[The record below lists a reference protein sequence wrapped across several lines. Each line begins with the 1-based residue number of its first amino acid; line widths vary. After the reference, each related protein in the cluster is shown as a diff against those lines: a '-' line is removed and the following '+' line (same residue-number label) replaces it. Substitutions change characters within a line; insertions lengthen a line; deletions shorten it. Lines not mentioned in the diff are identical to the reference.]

1 MVNCVLFAEKPSQ
14 ARAYKKALGVEKEG
28 TLETT
33 LKKSSYLP
41 HGAKLVCG
49 IGHLVELAEPNL
61 YDEKW
66 KSWRVEDLPIFP
78 EKFVLV
84 PKKEHEK
91 LLNHIVK
98 LFKEADVIYHCGD
111 IDREGDNV
119 FGSILE
125 YSGLNFHSKPI
136 KRLWVNSLEKDVVLK
151 GFENL
156 REVDAIIPTFN
167 EGRARQYSDW
177 LIGMNLTRLYSQLVQ
192 NSDLVKTSGMD
203 LGDNGKLTVGRCQS
217 VCVAMV
223 YQRQLEIENFRPK
236 PLYDIEAEF
245 TLMDSKSKFKGKA
258 EYPKEFRENKERI
271 LDLLAHHQLNL
282 GVNAN
287 GTIVSVEKKEKHTK
301 PPKLHSLSSIQIEMN
316 KKYKISPKETLTLIQ
331 SLYDMEYL
339 SYPRTSVRVIT
350 DAEFDYIKEY
360 AEKYKETLVELTG
373 KSELAFQTV
382 NDTPQ
387 KRYVNTEAVAEHFA
401 IVTTRRI
408 PTKTVFNSWNE
419 GQQQVYL
426 EVLRTVLGMFHG
438 DYVYEETVIT
448 SQLNALM
455 FKSKGKVEIDKG
467 FKAMWFDESK
477 SVDGKMNSSES
488 SNKDDEGE
496 EDNTQKLPFVS
507 ENEAVGGLVVM
518 KEGKTTAPALLTLG
532 ELTQA
537 LTNAGTS
544 KIIEVENEEDREILK
559 ETEGIGTEATRGDLI
574 ETIIKRKYVEVKSNR
589 LHMTT
594 KGKLLCKVLEGTLLV
609 NPSMTAQW
617 EAFLSKIGKGER
629 DSQTFLDNIRK
640 FILLQINTAPTRIKE
655 TTQIQTAIQ
664 DSMVDTSVGACPFC
678 TGKIVELPSFY
689 GCSGY
694 KEGCEFKIW
703 KKISGKRI
711 TQKQVMTLL
720 KDGYTNKIKGFKK
733 SKPSTNGNDTFD
745 ARLRINKE
753 KRIVEFDFS

>member
-1 MVNCVLFAEKPSQ
+1 MVCVVIFAEKPSQ
-14 ARAYKKALGVEKEG
+14 ARAYKRALGVEKEG
-28 TLETT
+28 TLETI

-49 IGHLVELAEPNL
+49 IGHLVELAEPKL

-66 KSWRVEDLPIFP
+66 EKWRIEDLPIFP

-84 PKKEHEK
+84 PKEEHKK
-91 LLNHIVK
+91 LLTHIVK

-151 GFENL
+151 GFQNL
-156 REVDAIIPTFN
+156 RDVDAIIPTFQ

-192 NSDLVKTSGMD
+192 NDELIKTSGMD

-245 TLMDSKSKFKGKA
+245 TLMDGKSKYKGKA
-258 EYPKEFRENKERI
+258 EYPKEFRENKERM
-271 LDLLAHHQLNL
+271 LDLLSHHQLEL
-282 GVNAN
+282 GVNGN
-287 GTIVSVEKKEKHTK
+287 GTIVNVEKKEKHTK
-301 PPKLHSLSSIQIEMN
+301 PPKLHSLSSIQFEMN
-316 KKYKISPKETLTLIQ
+316 KKYKISPKGTLELIQ
-331 SLYDMEYL
+331 SLYDNEYL
-339 SYPRTSVRVIT
+339 SYPRTNVRVIT
-350 DAEFDYIKEY
+350 DAEFAYIKENV
-360 AEKYKETLVELTG
+360 EKYKETLVELTG
-373 KSELAFQTV
+373 KKELAFQTV

-387 KRYVNTEAVAEHFA
+387 KRYVDTDAVAEHFG
-401 IVTTRRI
+401 IVTTRKV
-408 PTKTVFNSWNE
+408 PTKSVFDNWNE

-438 DYVYEETVIT
+438 DYIYEETVIT
-448 SQLNALM
+448 TQLNALM
-455 FKSKGKVEIDKG
+455 FKSKGKVEIEKG
-467 FKAMWFDESK
+467 FKAMWFDEAKLVDEKMNISK
-477 SVDGKMNSSES
+477 SSGEED
-488 SNKDDEGE
+488 KD
-496 EDNTQKLPFVS
+496 EDNTQTLPFVS
-507 ENEAVGGLVVM
+507 ENEAVGGIVLM
-518 KEGKTTAPALLTLG
+518 KEGKTKPPSLLTLG
-532 ELTQA
+532 DLIQA

-559 ETEGIGTEATRGDLI
+559 ETKGIGTEATRGDLI

-589 LHMTT
+589 LHITP
-594 KGKLLCKVLEGTLLV
+594 KGRLLCKVLEGTLLV

-617 EAFLSKIGKGER
+617 ELFLSKIGKGER

-640 FILLQINTAPTRIKE
+640 FILLQLKNAPTRIKE
-655 TTQIQTAIQ
+655 NNQIQTAIQ
-664 DSMVDTSVGACPFC
+664 DAMVDTSVGVCPFC
-678 TGKIVELPSFY
+678 MSKIIELPKFY
-689 GCSGY
+689 GCTGY
-694 KEGCEFKIW
+694 KAGCEFKIW
-703 KKISGKRI
+703 KTRSGKRI
-711 TQKQVMTLL
+711 TQKQVTTLL

-733 SKPSTNGNDTFD
+733 TNPSADGKDTFD
-745 ARLRINKE
+745 ARLRINRE
-753 KRIVEFDFS
+753 KKIVEFDFS